1 MRKKLLYI
9 LPLSSTILI
18 TPLVAASCF
27 KKPEQPKQNIETT
40 QTKDE
45 NEQKSEELLKK
56 FNDAKTDLFSYL
68 KDNFLVEGAEQFNT
82 LKEVQDAKKL
92 LESFNKESP
101 ESSIESLNE
110 KMQKINVAKQKI
122 LKIQPLLKDLTK
134 IDNLVN
140 ELNNLE
146 NKIKLD
152 ADNSKIDK
160 LTRNELKSIAD
171 NLSLTLKA
179 INLEALLNNI
189 NSKDIA
195 SYLNKLNE
203 IKQITS
209 LRIQKTKFINLA
221 LQQKF
226 QDQVIENII
235 NKIAKNNLKEK
246 YISLI
251 NQYQYFKE
259 QIIKEINKWHANDN
273 LTESLNEQINS
284 ISQKLALNES
294 IWEFVETLT
303 DAEINS
309 NKIFQKPDG
318 QDFIEKFIN
327 PYINKLVNN
336 EKDSSYTNFEQVEHD
351 KNEFNEIYHK
361 KINSLIK

>member
-1 MRKKLLYI
+1 M
-9 LPLSSTILI
+9 
-18 TPLVAASCF
+18 
-27 KKPEQPKQNIETT
+27 
-40 QTKDE
+40 
-45 NEQKSEELLKK
+45 
-56 FNDAKTDLFSYL
+56 
-68 KDNFLVEGAEQFNT
+68 
-82 LKEVQDAKKL
+82 
-92 LESFNKESP
+92 
-101 ESSIESLNE
+101 
-110 KMQKINVAKQKI
+110 
-122 LKIQPLLKDLTK
+122 
-134 IDNLVN
+134 
-140 ELNNLE
+140 
-146 NKIKLD
+146 
-152 ADNSKIDK
+152 
-160 LTRNELKSIAD
+160 
-171 NLSLTLKA
+171 
-179 INLEALLNNI
+179 
-189 NSKDIA
+189 
-195 SYLNKLNE
+195 NE

-246 YISLI
+246 YIPLI
-251 NQYQYFKE
+251 NQYQYFKG
-259 QIIKEINKWHANDN
+259 QIIEKINKCHANDN

-351 KNEFNEIYHK
+351 KREFNEIYHK